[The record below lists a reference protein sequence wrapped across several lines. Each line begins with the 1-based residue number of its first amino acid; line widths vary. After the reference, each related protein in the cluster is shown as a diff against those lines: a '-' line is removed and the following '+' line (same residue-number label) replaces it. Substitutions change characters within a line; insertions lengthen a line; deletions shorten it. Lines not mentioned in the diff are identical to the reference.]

1 MFTVFS
7 LLIDSCWVVQGGFLR
22 NDFVSASDSLG
33 LEELDLADIPPA
45 IID

>member
-1 MFTVFS
+1 VFTVFS
-7 LLIDSCWVVQGGFLR
+7 VLIDSSWIVQGGFLR

-45 IID
+45 IVD